1 MQSWIND
8 MEKMNNALPRNGGT
22 RRMPAVYSAVLILIS
37 IGLNTVTS
45 AHASELRI
53 PRVESPDSNRVVP
66 NAAAMTVT
74 KPKSGEKWR
83 TGKTY
88 SIRWVKG
95 SLGGKVRVY
104 LYRSGKYYKTL
115 GDTAN
120 DGSVRWKVPSNI
132 PTSIWYQIAVQS
144 WVNYSIY
151 DFSPYFTITKSSSGG
166 GGYKICKTGSKNIKW
181 SSKKMYYYVNT
192 KGGPS
197 GALGAIKRGASVW
210 NRVGGSSFK
219 FIYRGRTTSR
229 AHGKSNGQNIVTFGV
244 LSKGAVGV
252 NRFWYY
258 STGQIIDSDIRFNTR
273 YRWSTKKAKNA
284 YDLQSV
290 AAHELGHSL
299 CLKDLYSAS
308 DKEKTM
314 YGYGS
319 PGETKHR
326 TLHPADKRGIQALY

>member
-1 MQSWIND
+1 
-8 MEKMNNALPRNGGT
+8 MEKMNNAFPRNGGT
-22 RRMPAVYSAVLILIS
+22 RRMSAVYSAVLILIS

-132 PTSIWYQIAVQS
+132 STSSRYQIAVQS
-144 WVNYSIY
+144 WVNDSIY

-166 GGYKICKTGSKNIKW
+166 GGYKICKTGSKKHKW
-181 SSKKMYYYVNT
+181 SSKKMRYYVNT

-210 NRVGGSSFK
+210 NRVKGSSFK
-219 FIYRGRTTSR
+219 FIYRGKTRSR
-229 AHGKSNGQNIVTFGV
+229 AHGKYDGQNIVTFGV
-244 LSKGAVGV
+244 LSKGTVGV
-252 NRFWYY
+252 NVRWVY
-258 STGQIIDSDIRFNTR
+258 SSGQIIDSDIRFNTLHK
-273 YRWSTKKAKNA
+273 WSTKKAKNA
-284 YDLQSV
+284 YDVQGV
-290 AAHELGHSL
+290 AAHEFGHSL
-299 CLKDLYSAS
+299 ALCHITGKKYKDH
-308 DKEKTM
+308 TM
-314 YGYGS
+314 YPSGTYAS
-319 PGETKHR
+319 SIKMR
-326 TLHPADKRGIQALY
+326 TLESGDKRGIQALY